1 MQEPTDELKT
11 RSRHEAR
18 WPAAVAVIAVGALY
32 AALPAALSVGPRW
45 LVFEIVVVLL
55 ICIAA
60 FPHKTHPIVNTALGI
75 AMNALVTGAILS
87 SLIILVIALPQ
98 HKETPFRLLGSAGA
112 LWFSNILVFALWYWR
127 LDAGGPGMR
136 MLEPGREGAFL
147 FPQMTM
153 HKTAEEARDEVPWSP
168 NFIDYLFLA
177 FNTSTALSPTDT
189 AVLSRWAKALMMLQ
203 ALMSMSIIAL
213 LASRVVNIL

>member
-1 MQEPTDELKT
+1 MTRQSADRKT
-11 RSRHEAR
+11 ENRHEAR
-18 WPAAVAVIAVGALY
+18 WPAAVAVAAVGALY
-32 AALPAALSVGPRW
+32 AALPSALSVGPRW
-45 LVFEIVVVLL
+45 LVFELVIVLL
-55 ICIAA
+55 ICLAA
-60 FPHKTHPIVNTALGI
+60 FPHKRHPVVNTALGI
-75 AMNALVTGAILS
+75 VMNTLVTGAILS
-87 SLIILVIALPQ
+87 SLVILVIALPQ

-112 LWFSNILVFALWYWR
+112 LWFANILVFALWYWR

-136 MLEPGREGAFL
+136 MIEPGREGAFL

-153 HKTAEEARDEVPWSP
+153 HKDVEDESDEALWSP
-168 NFIDYLFLA
+168 NFVDYLFLA

-189 AVLSRWAKALMMLQ
+189 AVLSRWAKCLMMLQ